1 MTHTPID
8 VDSINWDNFYTG
20 VQFGGQ
26 DAKYFTGQR
35 YMRGYG
41 ILGSIGKFLLPIA
54 KNLASSVGSEGIEAG
69 TRVLK
74 DVSEGKSFTDAL
86 KQHGQQGMQNLA
98 EKMKHCGRGTE
109 DTLVTKTQKGGGRRR
124 KKGTRKKPVLKKEPT
139 VSIFPARPASPTPP
153 QKGPVQNNSKRRRR
167 KPDQLDLF

>member
-86 KQHGQQGMQNLA
+86 KQHGQQGMKNLA
-98 EKMKHCGRGTE
+98 EKMK
-109 DTLVTKTQKGGGRRR
+109 QYRRY
-124 KKGTRKKPVLKKEPT
+124 T
-139 VSIFPARPASPTPP
+139 
-153 QKGPVQNNSKRRRR
+153 VQNKLVQTIHCTDDTIQTIHCTEQYRRYTV
-167 KPDQLDLF
+167 QTIHW